1 MKKRYFGKSNEDE
14 MRYGYLIFV
23 DMMGFQNDENVNE
36 FLENVF
42 EGYVREGIEFD

>member
-1 MKKRYFGKSNEDE
+1 
-14 MRYGYLIFV
+14 MRHGYPIFV

-42 EGYVREGIEFD
+42 EGHVREGTEFNRAQEQRYQS

>member
-14 MRYGYLIFV
+14 MRYGYLFFV

-42 EGYVREGIEFD
+42 EGYVREGI